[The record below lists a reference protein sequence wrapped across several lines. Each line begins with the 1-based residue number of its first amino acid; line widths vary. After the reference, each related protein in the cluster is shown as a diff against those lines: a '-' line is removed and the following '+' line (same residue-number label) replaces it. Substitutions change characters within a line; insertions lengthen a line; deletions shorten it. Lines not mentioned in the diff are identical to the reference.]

1 MINEKN
7 ATYVFVG
14 NVANGIADEAAYT
27 GMAAG
32 SIAVV
37 RALDNLNE
45 ESAISGTTPVR
56 VVQKNADGTYKFSPI
71 FNYSQILYKE
81 MENFSGNVQQVSY
94 FGYDGT
100 NNTTGFPTIV
110 SGDTYTLHV
119 VLKHAR
125 NTYNNAPEIK
135 TVPYRA
141 TSTSQADMALGL
153 QQAFV
158 RQFST
163 LREPNPVIRCER
175 VADVASVAAFGT
187 ATTYLFTK
195 GSTTVRTYTIG
206 ALGALTASTA
216 SVTKGQIIHAASS
229 GGRTFT
235 FDCADAVTHTL
246 KIGSEAYYIADQG
259 TAADGSDNATALAA
273 AINASSTICKASAS
287 TATVT
292 VTMLPD
298 SYALPPLVV
307 HTAASGGTIIAVTIA
322 TGDTAPVEYKVAATS
337 NAATFELD
345 VPWQGETGYLFEGTG
360 TAATSTVGVATLT
373 AGYWG
378 LKFSGLVQ
386 PFDPIN
392 DSLTNYL
399 VNFDITSADFGTEVE
414 YKSQKP
420 KYGTGTWQSVA
431 YQEVYSKG
439 LSRDTIR
446 STRPLTH
453 ITYEAKPNAAYDI
466 SNLTIR
472 ASEIVSEATGLQ
484 FNSNFRLVIA
494 TQYQPTDLDG
504 DALKTIFAIS

>member
-45 ESAISGTTPVR
+45 ESAISGTTNVR
-56 VVQKNADGTYKFSPI
+56 VVQKNADGTYRFSPI

-81 MENFSGNVQQVSY
+81 SENFAENTQQVSY

-119 VLKHAR
+119 VLGHSR

-153 QQAFV
+153 QQAFI

-195 GSTTVRTYTIG
+195 GSTTVGTYTIG

-216 SVTKGQIIHAASS
+216 SVTKGQIIH
-229 GGRTFT
+229 G
-235 FDCADAVTHTL
+235 C
-246 KIGSEAYYIADQG
+246 
-259 TAADGSDNATALAA
+259 
-273 AINASSTICKASAS
+273 
-287 TATVT
+287 
-292 VTMLPD
+292 
-298 SYALPPLVV
+298 
-307 HTAASGGTIIAVTIA
+307 
-322 TGDTAPVEYKVAATS
+322 
-337 NAATFELD
+337 
-345 VPWQGETGYLFEGTG
+345 
-360 TAATSTVGVATLT
+360 
-373 AGYWG
+373 
-378 LKFSGLVQ
+378 
-386 PFDPIN
+386 
-392 DSLTNYL
+392 
-399 VNFDITSADFGTEVE
+399 
-414 YKSQKP
+414 
-420 KYGTGTWQSVA
+420 
-431 YQEVYSKG
+431 
-439 LSRDTIR
+439 LS
-446 STRPLTH
+446 
-453 ITYEAKPNAAYDI
+453 
-466 SNLTIR
+466 
-472 ASEIVSEATGLQ
+472 
-484 FNSNFRLVIA
+484 
-494 TQYQPTDLDG
+494 
-504 DALKTIFAIS
+504 